1 MGRPPQSVRA
11 RDHRSG
17 MAPPPSAVPPAPGH
31 AYDGHLAAV
40 FGLAREVTGSTEVAA
55 SLTSATFGSLNTL
68 GPNPSD
74 TLEACLLT
82 DVHRRAVQWTR
93 DEGRSHGADTAA
105 VTAAA
110 PQLDGLPADEREVI
124 LDAYFG
130 GATYA
135 EIAQR
140 RGLDAAT
147 VAALMQR
154 GLRALTAAR

>member
-1 MGRPPQSVRA
+1 MGRPPQSVRT
-11 RDHRSG
+11 RERSSG
-17 MAPPPSAVPPAPGH
+17 IAPAPSAVPATPEH

-40 FGLAREVTGSTEVAA
+40 FGLAREITGSAEVAA
-55 SLTSATFGSLNTL
+55 SLTSATFGSLNHL
-68 GPNPSD
+68 GPHPSD
-74 TLEACLLT
+74 TLQACLLT
-82 DVHRRAVQWTR
+82 DVHRRAVAWTR
-93 DEGRSHGADTAA
+93 DHGSSHGADTAA

-110 PQLDGLPADEREVI
+110 PQLDGLPSDERDVI

-154 GLRALTAAR
+154 GLRALSAAR